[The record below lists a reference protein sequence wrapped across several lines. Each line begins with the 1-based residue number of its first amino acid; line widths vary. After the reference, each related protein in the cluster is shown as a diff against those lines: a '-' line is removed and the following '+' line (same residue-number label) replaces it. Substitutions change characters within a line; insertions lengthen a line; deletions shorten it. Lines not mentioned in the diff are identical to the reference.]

1 MQRLKHLYDR
11 NKLENYRPYIKQKEF
26 HADGLKNRERMFMAG
41 NQLGK
46 TLAGGMETAMH
57 STGRYPDWWQGIR
70 FNRPTRGWVSNVTSE
85 LTRDGPQRIL
95 IGPPEQEEEW
105 GTGAIPGDCIMDANR
120 ATGISDGISTAVV
133 KHVSGGNSY
142 IGFKAYVQGRTK
154 WQTET
159 LDYVWFDEEPPLEIY
174 TEGLT
179 RTNAI
184 LGPVFLTITPLLGMS
199 EVVRMFL
206 SEEQLEKMK

>member
-1 MQRLKHLYDR
+1 
-11 NKLENYRPYIKQKEF
+11 
-26 HADGLKNRERMFMAG
+26 
-41 NQLGK
+41 
-46 TLAGGMETAMH
+46 
-57 STGRYPDWWQGIR
+57 
-70 FNRPTRGWVSNVTSE
+70 VTSE

>member
-1 MQRLKHLYDR
+1 
-11 NKLENYRPYIKQKEF
+11 
-26 HADGLKNRERMFMAG
+26 MFLAG
-41 NQLGK
+41 NQVGK
-46 TLAGGMETAMH
+46 TLAGGFETAMH
-57 STGRYPDWWQGIR
+57 ATGRYPDWWAGER
-70 FNRPTRGWVSNVTSE
+70 FNRPTRGWVSNVTNE

-95 IGPPEQEEEW
+95 IGPPEVESEW
-105 GTGAIPGDCIMDANR
+105 GTGSIPGDALIDTNRSSGVSDAL
-120 ATGISDGISTAVV
+120 STIVV
-133 KHVSGGNSY
+133 RHITGGNSY
-142 IGFKAYVQGRTK
+142 IAFKAYEQGRKK

-179 RTNAI
+179 RTNAT

-206 SEEQLEKMK
+206 SDEEMEAMK